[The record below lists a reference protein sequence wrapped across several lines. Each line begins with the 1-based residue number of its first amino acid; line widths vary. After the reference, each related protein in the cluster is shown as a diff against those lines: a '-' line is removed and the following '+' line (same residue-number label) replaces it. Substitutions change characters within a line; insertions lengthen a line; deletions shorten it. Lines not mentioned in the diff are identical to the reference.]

1 MSLRNML
8 RLASL
13 LAVSPEKD
21 STLRSAVSLHLSSPQ
36 YSLGGLL
43 ILDREDSVNALRL
56 FAMILQSTFKSAGRQ
71 IVLNDCIDGILVRTI

>member
-21 STLRSAVSLHLSSPQ
+21 STLRSAVSLHFSSPQ

-43 ILDREDSVNALRL
+43 IR
-56 FAMILQSTFKSAGRQ
+56 
-71 IVLNDCIDGILVRTI
+71 